1 MEIWQENIQTMTISV
16 TSVVKEY
23 RMVKIII
30 DVQEVLMYVFLVKRI
45 MEYVRTAH
53 FVITININ
61 YLQA

>member
-1 MEIWQENIQTMTISV
+1 MTISV